1 MTMGLTLTASS
12 SIDMVAYSDVDW
24 AGCPD
29 THRSMSGYCV
39 YLGPSLISWSSKRQ
53 PIVSRSSAEA
63 EYRAVANTVADCSWL
78 RQLLQ
83 ELLCVVPKAT
93 IVYCDNISAVYLSA
107 NPVHHRRTEHIQLD
121 IHFIREQVALR
132 KTSRGRS
139 TLYLYMYIM
148 HTINE
153 LSMHAIPSFQL
164 TRSKDTLV
172 RALPILIGGASLLDV
187 LLNRVVSGIA
197 AVSDASSSQS
207 RANILTLALFVT
219 DILAGLVWLSI
230 RPKTISSVAPRGV
243 DCKRVDEDVSS
254 SALRELLWTWDSPMV
269 ATCCKSLVVVYG
281 GNCKLQIGVAAA
293 SPEDGNVVDV
303 DAQKFMQGSLYKSA
317 MESKKQSYL
326 ANLALYPGRTELPFL
341 PNNTQAL
348 ILQPIGDKGIAVIGG
363 DTTRAFTNLDQAW
376 IAMIADKLDATL
388 SKP

>member
-1 MTMGLTLTASS
+1 MEMGLLRRRTFAPLPLMPRPVSS
-12 SIDMVAYSDVDW
+12 ERCRCRI
-24 AGCPD
+24 
-29 THRSMSGYCV
+29 
-39 YLGPSLISWSSKRQ
+39 PSRTFFPPQ
-53 PIVSRSSAEA
+53 PPPPSRGDRVCSSAM
-63 EYRAVANTVADCSWL
+63 
-78 RQLLQ
+78 RQLQ
-83 ELLCVVPKAT
+83 EWV
-93 IVYCDNISAVYLSA
+93 
-107 NPVHHRRTEHIQLD
+107 
-121 IHFIREQVALR
+121 REWVR
-132 KTSRGRS
+132 
-139 TLYLYMYIM
+139 
-148 HTINE
+148 N
-153 LSMHAIPSFQL
+153 
-164 TRSKDTLV
+164 TLV